1 MTSPP
6 AFQVQARP
14 CSSCKVQSSFCPLPD
29 DLRGVFESLKTSA
42 CYGKGTTLFNE
53 SDPCHSVFMVCQ
65 GNIKLV
71 TGSTEGKVLL
81 LRFVRPGEFLG
92 LAEAVLGQRVYES
105 SAIAAEP
112 SVVAVIP
119 REIFVRFVAS
129 YSAVSLRVIFA
140 LSEQY
145 KAAQR
150 EAKFLAFG
158 ETSTARLAHLMI
170 DWLNERGMEVTNGAA
185 ISAEITHTELA
196 QLIGSTRETVTRVL
210 ADLDHRGII
219 ERRSDEIVIRSADEL
234 TRIAAH

>member
-1 MTSPP
+1 
-6 AFQVQARP
+6 VE
-14 CSSCKVQSSFCPLPD
+14 SSFCPLPD
-29 DLRGVFESLKTSA
+29 DLRAVFESLKTSA
-42 CYGKGTTLFNE
+42 CYGKGTTIFLE

-65 GNIKLV
+65 GSIKLV

-92 LAEAVLGQRVYES
+92 LAEALLGQSVYES
-105 SAIAAEP
+105 SAIAAES
-112 SVVAVIP
+112 SVVAVVP
-119 REIFVRFVAS
+119 RETFVRFVAS
-129 YSAVSLRVIFA
+129 YSAASLRVIFA

-158 ETSTARLAHLMI
+158 ETSTSRLAHLLL
-170 DWLNERGMEVTNGAA
+170 DWLAERGQELSDGVSVPAPV
-185 ISAEITHTELA
+185 THTELA

-219 ERRSDEIVIRSADEL
+219 ERRSDEIVIRSAGEL